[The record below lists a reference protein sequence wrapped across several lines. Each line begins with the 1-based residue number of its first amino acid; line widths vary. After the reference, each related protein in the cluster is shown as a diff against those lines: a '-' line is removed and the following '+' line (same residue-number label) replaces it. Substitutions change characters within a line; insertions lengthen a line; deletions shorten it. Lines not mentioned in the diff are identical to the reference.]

1 MSLLLTADLSSYEAL
16 CAAAGDERPHPEQ
29 AELEHLGTA
38 ILTETMDLLTH
49 TALEDHRATIGEGLL
64 GAFHS
69 IALRIEREHDRAADE
84 VKRLNRDFCG
94 GEIDD
99 VELQDATKRMHAAA
113 AALIGIELMRE
124 AASETYTVITGEI
137 WSPWKGSTKRTAS
150 TAAQLDAREAIRCRK
165 ATRHAASNPGDQVVA
180 FRGSPM
186 ADTAE
191 DAGRIFDA
199 LNWAQKTWPQMKLA
213 TTGLKGAERLALSW
227 AKQKGVDV
235 ILARTDFNRHGKAAP
250 FRANDQMMELE
261 PVCILTLANTLNAER
276 ASTFQPFGP
285 AMNAGQKAEEKGYR
299 HQPIRVRAQA

>member
-29 AELEHLGTA
+29 AELEHLGSA
-38 ILTETMDLLTH
+38 VLTEAMDVLIN

-84 VKRLNRDFCG
+84 VKRLTRDFAG

-99 VELQDATKRMHAAA
+99 VELQEATKRMHAAA
-113 AALIGIELMRE
+113 AALTGIELMRE
-124 AASETYTVITGEI
+124 AASETYTVITGDV

-150 TAAQLDAREAIRCRK
+150 TAAQLDAREAIRSRK

-199 LNWAQKTWPQMKLA
+199 MNWALKTWPQMKLA
-213 TTGLKGAERLALSW
+213 TTGLKGAERIALSW
-227 AKQKGVDV
+227 AKQKNVDV
-235 ILARTDFNRHGKAAP
+235 ILARTDFNRFGKAAP
-250 FRANDQMMELE
+250 FRANDQMIELE
-261 PVCILTLANTLNAER
+261 PVCLLTLPNTLNTQRGADL
-276 ASTFQPFGP
+276 QPFGP

-299 HQPIRVRAQA
+299 HQVIRVRALA

>member
-29 AELEHLGTA
+29 AELEHLGSA
-38 ILTETMDLLTH
+38 VLTEAMDVLIN

-69 IALRIEREHDRAADE
+69 IALRIEREHDRAADV
-84 VKRLNRDFCG
+84 VKRLTRDFAG

-99 VELQDATKRMHAAA
+99 VELQEATKRMHAAA
-113 AALIGIELMRE
+113 AALTGIELMRE
-124 AASETYTVITGEI
+124 AASETYTVITGDV

-150 TAAQLDAREAIRCRK
+150 TAAQLDAREAIRSRK
-165 ATRHAASNPGDQVVA
+165 ATRHAAGNPGDQVVA

-199 LNWAQKTWPQMKLA
+199 MNWALKTWPRMKLA
-213 TTGLKGAERLALSW
+213 TTGLKGAERIALSW
-227 AKQKGVDV
+227 AKQKNVDV
-235 ILARTDFNRHGKAAP
+235 ILARTDFNRFGKAAP
-250 FRANDQMMELE
+250 FRANDQMIELE
-261 PVCILTLANTLNAER
+261 PVCLLTLPNTLNTSR
-276 ASTFQPFGP
+276 AADLQPFGP

-299 HQPIRVRAQA
+299 HQVIRVRALA

>member
-29 AELEHLGTA
+29 AELEHLGSA
-38 ILTETMDLLTH
+38 VLTEAMDVLIN

-69 IALRIEREHDRAADE
+69 IALRIEREHDRAAD
-84 VKRLNRDFCG
+84 VVRRLTRDFAG

-99 VELQDATKRMHAAA
+99 VELQEATKRMHAAA
-113 AALIGIELMRE
+113 AALTGIELMRE
-124 AASETYTVITGEI
+124 AASETYTVITGDV
-137 WSPWKGSTKRTAS
+137 WSPWKGSTRRTAS
-150 TAAQLDAREAIRCRK
+150 TAAQLDAREAIRSRK

-199 LNWAQKTWPQMKLA
+199 MNWALKTWPQMKLA
-213 TTGLKGAERLALSW
+213 TTGLKGAERIALSW
-227 AKQKGVDV
+227 AKQKNVDV
-235 ILARTDFNRHGKAAP
+235 ILARTDFNRFGKAAP
-250 FRANDQMMELE
+250 FRANDQMIELE
-261 PVCILTLANTLNAER
+261 PVCLLTLPNTLNTSR
-276 ASTFQPFGP
+276 AADLQPFGP

-299 HQPIRVRAQA
+299 HQVIRVRALA